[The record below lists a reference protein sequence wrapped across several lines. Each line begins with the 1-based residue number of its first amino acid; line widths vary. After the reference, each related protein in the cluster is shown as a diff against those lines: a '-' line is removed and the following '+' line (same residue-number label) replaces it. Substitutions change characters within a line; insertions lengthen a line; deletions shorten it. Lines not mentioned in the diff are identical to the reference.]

1 MEKAALLG
9 KAEGTV
15 VDSGTTMMVAK
26 LGKKLPDDLAEA
38 KESKVRIYG
47 STYSFR

>member
-1 MEKAALLG
+1 MMVIL

-38 KESKVRIYG
+38 KESKVGGGQRPNL
-47 STYSFR
+47 